1 MWNNQTNGFN
11 LDCTNDF
18 DELMMCQLELKN
30 CTEYSMILRNR
41 YREKNCTL
49 QQCGTEQCCCSF
61 QLILPMTTPTIISV
75 KESNGNFEV
84 SWNSNMMG
92 FINDELTAEV
102 TYYKKGETTKISK
115 SLTPAIVNGLNYYEI
130 NGQDLDPSSTYVV
143 SVRSFI
149 KLSGRFS
156 DSSTEWEFETSFPP
170 RFLLLTIIFSF
181 SITAVIF
188 SIAIYGCYVL
198 KPEPPITSSV
208 CVEPLIPDDS
218 KLGSKMSLTDTSSG
232 SLQQSSGISTG
243 SSALSYA
250 NAEPPDHMNDEPP
263 TTKAVHDVLAKLFP
277 NIQLISPLTTTT
289 TSPLTQFMNMQNN
302 DLCSAPYSPC
312 GVQANDTSSG
322 SSIFENKTYSLLI
335 PGCAH
340 QAMTNNSE
348 FKVKAEMP
356 CDSDYHPSRSD
367 MERCPDQQ
375 VPACQVPA
383 QQDSVSS
390 LMQAD
395 MSYQPCNGDSGRF
408 SCAEDSSLSSISS
421 GTNTSDSCDL
431 TSRAEV
437 EFESS
442 DEIVSGKAKLCEEVT
457 ICDECPCYGF
467 VPRGSH
473 SFLAMDEDYQA
484 VPGLLLE
491 QGSGGHKEILDR
503 YKEESFKKAPQS
515 ILSQVF
521 PDFINSVQDGQHL
534 SQLQIPFSSLMLAD
548 HSLPVIT
555 DSGYQSV

>member
-1 MWNNQTNGFN
+1 
-11 LDCTNDF
+11 
-18 DELMMCQLELKN
+18 
-30 CTEYSMILRNR
+30 
-41 YREKNCTL
+41 
-49 QQCGTEQCCCSF
+49 
-61 QLILPMTTPTIISV
+61 
-75 KESNGNFEV
+75 
-84 SWNSNMMG
+84 
-92 FINDELTAEV
+92 
-102 TYYKKGETTKISK
+102 
-115 SLTPAIVNGLNYYEI
+115 
-130 NGQDLDPSSTYVV
+130 
-143 SVRSFI
+143 
-149 KLSGRFS
+149 
-156 DSSTEWEFETSFPP
+156 
-170 RFLLLTIIFSF
+170 
-181 SITAVIF
+181 
-188 SIAIYGCYVL
+188 
-198 KPEPPITSSV
+198 
-208 CVEPLIPDDS
+208 
-218 KLGSKMSLTDTSSG
+218 MSLTDTSSG

-263 TTKAVHDVLAKLFP
+263 TTKAVHDVLAKIFP

-367 MERCPDQQ
+367 MERRPDQK